1 MSQNKSAALEAY
13 DALSTEQM
21 TNIWSSFPS
30 DGVLVIGNVTNSG
43 AICSAAGG
51 GIYLNDAVVQR
62 VTNQS
67 IPMYFC
73 GLLRWSGN
81 KIGMSENQTVAFKA
95 IVGNYS
101 SESPTKNLATGPY
114 NVVWT
119 VGGQFDKPNSGALSL
134 APLGGA
140 LGSWWWMP
148 VVGALAAAVVE

>member
-13 DALSTEQM
+13 NALSQSQASS
-21 TNIWSSFPS
+21 IWSSFPS
-30 DGVLVIGNVTNSG
+30 NGVLVVGNVTDSG

-51 GIYLNDAVVQR
+51 GIYLNDAAVQR
-62 VTNQS
+62 ITNQS

-73 GLLRWSGN
+73 GLLTWFTRD
-81 KIGMSENQTVAFKA
+81 NQTVAYNA

-101 SESPTKNLATGPY
+101 SESPNKNLATGPY

-119 VGGQFDKPNSGALSL
+119 VGGQFDKPKSGALSL

-148 VVGALAAAVVE
+148 VVGALAAAVVG